1 MEPLF
6 ELQKQGT
13 GLLVMA
19 EGGEG
24 LGGRMTCQ
32 FGKTLAP
39 VAEDEAFEGSLLVA
53 IEIALRGFAE
63 ERAEPFREGGRHF
76 GGGGLGGLSAS
87 PEDQNDED
95 ENPEDSQDPEGKL
108 VASQLLGRVGG
119 ELGRW
124 GETGRQFGGDGE
136 RNRGK
141 LWGVGRIDRFEEGGQ
156 VVVAGLQPVDFEVVA
171 LAVLRGFDL
180 EEADDK
186 RRFAVGPG
194 LGPGLSARDV
204 DVSKSERHSDPDG
217 GGFGRIR
224 GGECWEE
231 EREEE
236 QE

>member
-39 VAEDEAFEGSLLVA
+39 VAEDEAFEGSLLVV

-95 ENPEDSQDPEGKL
+95 ENPED
-108 VASQLLGRVGG
+108 A
-119 ELGRW
+119 
-124 GETGRQFGGDGE
+124 
-136 RNRGK
+136 
-141 LWGVGRIDRFEEGGQ
+141 
-156 VVVAGLQPVDFEVVA
+156 
-171 LAVLRGFDL
+171 
-180 EEADDK
+180 
-186 RRFAVGPG
+186 
-194 LGPGLSARDV
+194 
-204 DVSKSERHSDPDG
+204 
-217 GGFGRIR
+217 
-224 GGECWEE
+224 
-231 EREEE
+231 
-236 QE
+236 